1 MSTIDGISSY
11 EAVASQRPTYGN
23 SDLGQEAFLTLLVT
37 QLQHQDPLDPQDNEA
52 FVAQLAQ
59 FSSLEQL
66 TTANGS
72 LESLYVA
79 MASMNNASMTQLLG
93 QEVRAYGDTFA
104 YDGEGSVDLG
114 FESTHELDGA
124 TLTVMDESGSVVWT
138 GPMGA
143 FEAGENDITW
153 DGKTISGQQAEAG
166 MYTFT
171 VTAQGDFPDDGEIAT
186 IVEGEIDGMSFDG
199 GTPVPSM
206 GGAEIAIGDI
216 IEVFTSGDDGDEED
230 AE

>member
-1 MSTIDGISSY
+1 MSTIDGITSY
-11 EAVASQRPTYGN
+11 ESVASQQPTYGN

-37 QLQHQDPLDPQDNEA
+37 QLQHQDPLDPQDNET

-93 QEVRAYGDTFA
+93 QDVRAYGDTFS
-104 YDGEGSVDLG
+104 YDGENSVNLG

-124 TLTVMDESGSVVWT
+124 TFTVMDESGSVVWT
-138 GPMGA
+138 ESLGGYGA
-143 FEAGENDITW
+143 GQNDITW
-153 DGKTISGQQAEAG
+153 DGQTISGAQAEEG
-166 MYTFT
+166 VYTFS
-171 VTAQGDFPDDGEIAT
+171 VTAQGDFPDDGQIAT
-186 IVEGEIDGMSFDG
+186 IVEGEIDGMSFET

-216 IEVFTSGDDGDEED
+216 IEVFTPDED
-230 AE
+230 ADEDDTE

>member
-1 MSTIDGISSY
+1 VSTIDGITSY
-11 EAVASQRPTYGN
+11 EAVASQQPTYGN

-93 QEVRAYGDTFA
+93 QNVRAYGDTFS
-104 YDGEGSVDLG
+104 YDGEGPMDLG

-138 GPMGA
+138 ESLGA
-143 FEAGENDITW
+143 FDAGENDIIW
-153 DGKTISGQQAEAG
+153 DGRTISGEQAEAG
-166 MYTFT
+166 TYTFS
-171 VTAQGDFPDDGEIAT
+171 VTSQGDFPENGEIAT
-186 IVEGEIDGMSFDG
+186 IVEGEIDGMAFDG

-216 IEVFTSGDDGDEED
+216 IEVFTPDDEGDEED
-230 AE
+230 SE